1 MSFIVPK
8 SDWLAKLSS
17 GSFGRSRWRSRYFVL
32 LDSELR
38 YYKDEHTDS
47 ASSTLSLRDVSRV
60 VACSFPNHPYCFRLE
75 PNLNA
80 PIQDKDSSLPP
91 WTIECNSAF
100 DQGAWVDVIQY
111 RLARLSVIRVPVS
124 PAQSR
129 PRQRPFDT
137 FLRMIKTS
145 SSSSS
150 SASASPRH
158 TRQIRATQ
166 LNHQPIKDIPLTL
179 HIQPIRSKDTFEQE
193 EENNAYLSSE
203 IIPIPR
209 PQPRYPPSLSRR
221 RGVLLSPLTTTRPL
235 PCLDTPSE
243 SVASSASSGLESPVL
258 DTAQHKINL
267 DANGIKYLEETG
279 SLSPAIFTN
288 KDCFQIQ

>member
-111 RLARLSVIRVPVS
+111 RLA
-124 PAQSR
+124 Q
-129 PRQRPFDT
+129 
-137 FLRMIKTS
+137 
-145 SSSSS
+145 
-150 SASASPRH
+150 
-158 TRQIRATQ
+158 
-166 LNHQPIKDIPLTL
+166 
-179 HIQPIRSKDTFEQE
+179 
-193 EENNAYLSSE
+193 NNAYLSSE